1 MSIKELKIFLINN
14 DLQAQ
19 EFATLVGVNR
29 QTVYNWTNG
38 LVKIPS
44 WVDDFCKDYENK
56 CS

>member
-38 LVKIPS
+38 LVKIPRL
-44 WVDDFCKDYENK
+44 VEEFCKNYK
-56 CS
+56 G